1 MPSTSKQPRSVIER
15 GTRIGAG
22 VAVSL
27 LAWPAEDDLRR
38 HLATVG
44 QPRLLLVEPD
54 AAPPEPLDLLEDW
67 VRSSSDPADV
77 EARAKALLGRT
88 RSARPVEPVLDDD
101 GLLHVGAAWVV
112 IPPTQVPLVALLLE
126 HLGRVVRSEAL
137 AGACVAGG
145 GSGHPAA
152 VRTLV
157 ARLAA
162 RVRPLGLDLVTVRQ
176 RGVLLRP
183 GAPSAATALL

>member
-1 MPSTSKQPRSVIER
+1 MPSSSRVQRSVVGR
-15 GTRIGAG
+15 AVRVGAG
-22 VAVSL
+22 LAVSL

-38 HLATVG
+38 HMATVG

-54 AAPPEPLDLLEDW
+54 AAPPESLDPLEDW
-67 VRSSSDPADV
+67 VRAPSDPADV
-77 EARAKALLGRT
+77 EARAKALLART
-88 RSARPVEPVLDDD
+88 GSASPAVPVLDDD

-126 HLGRVVRSEAL
+126 HLGRVVRSDAL
-137 AGACVAGG
+137 AAACVAGG

-162 RVRPLGLDLVTVRQ
+162 RVRPLGLELVTVRQ
-176 RGVLLRP
+176 RGVLFRTA
-183 GAPSAATALL
+183 APVRAAALV